1 MMLEPSTWVLLIL
14 LGGWVAADST
24 SMGQVMV
31 SRPLVS
37 ATLAGWIAGDP
48 VAGAAAGLIL
58 ELFHLTV
65 LPVGAARYPESG
77 PPAVVVGAVFAI
89 SDQHA
94 LTLLTAVV
102 FSLIWEMVSAKSVR
116 GFRRINGRLVGS
128 ATNAMETEAMLEQRH
143 LAAIGL
149 DVLRGAMLVGGGILL
164 LQFLIDVTPA
174 ATAAS
179 DSMAETT
186 LHLSVVVLLAGALRL
201 FGSRLKFVAAGAV
214 VGLLILLLRT

>member
-1 MMLEPSTWVLLIL
+1 MVLEPFTWVLLIL

-24 SMGQVMV
+24 GMGQLMV

-77 PPAVVVGAVFAI
+77 PPAVVVGAVFAV

-102 FSLIWEMVSAKSVR
+102 FSLFWESASAASVHQ
-116 GFRRINGRLVGS
+116 FRRINSRLVGTGADS
-128 ATNAMETEAMLEQRH
+128 MDTEALLEQRH
-143 LAAIGL
+143 LTAIGL
-149 DVLRGAMLVGGGILL
+149 DVLRGAMLVVSGILL
-164 LQFLIDVTPA
+164 LRFLVSWVPA
-174 ATAAS
+174 SAAS
-179 DSMAETT
+179 DSIAETT
-186 LHLSVVVLLAGALRL
+186 LHLSIVVLLAGALRL

-214 VGLLILLLRT
+214 VGLLILVLRT

>member
-1 MMLEPSTWVLLIL
+1 MVLDPSTWVLLIL

-24 SMGQVMV
+24 SIGQLMV

-65 LPVGAARYPESG
+65 LPVGAARYPEGG

-94 LTLLTAVV
+94 LTLLTAIV
-102 FSLIWEMVSAKSVR
+102 FSLLWETVSAASVR
-116 GFRRINGRLVGS
+116 GFRRINSRLVGTGAS
-128 ATNAMETEAMLEQRH
+128 AIDTEARLEQRH
-143 LAAIGL
+143 LTAIGL
-149 DVLRGAMLVGGGILL
+149 DVLRGAFLVGSGVLL
-164 LQFLIDVTPA
+164 LQFLLSVTPF

-179 DSMAETT
+179 NGIAETT
-186 LHLSVVVLLAGALRL
+186 LHLSIVVLLAGALRL
-201 FGSRLKFVAAGAV
+201 FGSRLKFVAAGAI

>member
-24 SMGQVMV
+24 SMGQLMV

-48 VAGAAAGLIL
+48 LAGAAAGLIL

-65 LPVGAARYPESG
+65 LPVGAARYPEGG
-77 PPAVVVGAVFAI
+77 PPAVVVGAVFAL

-94 LTLLTAVV
+94 MTLLTAIV
-102 FSLIWEMVSAKSVR
+102 FSLIWETVSAGSVR
-116 GFRRINGRLVGS
+116 GFRRINSRLVG
-128 ATNAMETEAMLEQRH
+128 TGVDAMETEARLEQRH
-143 LAAIGL
+143 LTAIGI
-149 DVLRGAMLVGGGILL
+149 DVLRGAILVGSGVLL
-164 LQFLIDVTPA
+164 LRFLLSVTPF

-179 DSMAETT
+179 NSIAETT
-186 LHLSVVVLLAGALRL
+186 LHLSIVVLLAGALRL

-214 VGLLILLLRT
+214 VGLLIVLLRT

>member
-1 MMLEPSTWVLLIL
+1 MSLEPSTWVLLIL

-24 SMGQVMV
+24 SMGQLMV
-31 SRPLVS
+31 SRPLVA

-65 LPVGAARYPESG
+65 LPVGAARYPEGG

-94 LTLLTAVV
+94 VTLLTAIV
-102 FSLIWEMVSAKSVR
+102 FSLIWESVSAASVR
-116 GFRRINGRLVGS
+116 GVRRVNSRLLGTGANASDTEARLEQHHLIAIGIDMLRGVMLVGS
-128 ATNAMETEAMLEQRH
+128 
-143 LAAIGL
+143 G
-149 DVLRGAMLVGGGILL
+149 VLL
-164 LQFLIDVTPA
+164 LQLLLSVTPS
-174 ATAAS
+174 ATEAS
-179 DSMAETT
+179 NSIAETT
-186 LHLSVVVLLAGALRL
+186 LHLSFVVLLAGALRL